1 MQVRKNVQ
9 RAALAQLDRVSGY
22 EPEGQGFESL
32 TPRHKKRNP
41 DGCALFVFC
50 MKILQTY

>member
-9 RAALAQLDRVSGY
+9 CAALAQLDRVSGY

-32 TPRHKKRNP
+32 TPRHKKRIPNRV
-41 DGCALFVFC
+41 CAFC
-50 MKILQTY
+50 I